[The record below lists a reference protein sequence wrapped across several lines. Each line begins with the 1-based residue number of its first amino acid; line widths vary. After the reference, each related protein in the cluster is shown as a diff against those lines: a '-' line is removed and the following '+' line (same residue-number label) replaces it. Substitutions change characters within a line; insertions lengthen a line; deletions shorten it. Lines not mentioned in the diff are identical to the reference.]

1 MSKYVAYFN
10 NGEDFEYSFAVDDD
24 AVKPEDRLEHVD
36 ERALK
41 MAEQNGWGY
50 AGVGPALEKSD
61 FDFEND
67 YAFGR

>member
-10 NGEDFEYSFAVDDD
+10 NGEDFEYSFTVDDD
-24 AVKPEDRLEHVD
+24 AVKPEDRLGHVD